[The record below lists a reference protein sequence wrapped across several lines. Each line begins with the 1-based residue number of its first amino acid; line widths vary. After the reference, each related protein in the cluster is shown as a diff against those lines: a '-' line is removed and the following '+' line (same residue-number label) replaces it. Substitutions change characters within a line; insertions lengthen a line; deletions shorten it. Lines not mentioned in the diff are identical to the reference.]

1 MSGVFFSSH
10 EWKTFFLPDIKLKE
24 CFHRWENSFFCEAEW
39 FFPRRIKYKQFS
51 CTKPSKKINKF
62 RRFLSF
68 LCLKPNEKNFR
79 TNVLMI
85 KTERNNSEELF
96 SPVGGESSQFPTF
109 FLPSMKIRDEWK
121 HFSFLKIISK
131 KFFPR
136 CLKLI
141 RTLRESR
148 KKIIMSSDFFPR
160 RIK

>member
-1 MSGVFFSSH
+1 MFSQMGKQFFFVKQS
-10 EWKTFFLPDIKLKE
+10 D
-24 CFHRWENSFFCEAEW
+24 

-96 SPVGGESSQFPTF
+96 SPVGGESSQVPTF
-109 FLPSMKIRDEWK
+109 FLPSMKIRDMSEN
-121 HFSFLKIISK
+121 I
-131 KFFPR
+131 FP
-136 CLKLI
+136 
-141 RTLRESR
+141 S
-148 KKIIMSSDFFPR
+148 
-160 RIK
+160 